1 MGAQFERA
9 IEFSLAN
16 TICVDTIGEARDIF
30 NNASLNTNG
39 VRIVAL
45 DGTVIQ
51 PNGNI
56 SGGFF
61 AAKSGANRSLNMK
74 DKAKKQKNR
83 DLLLE
88 KLRKIDDVLMDDSD
102 CEGNEEN
109 EAANESLHDLQN
121 RQKNKEFRVQTLK
134 QTLEE
139 KISSLKAV
147 QKSLRDLGKKLKKK

>member
-1 MGAQFERA
+1 MG
-9 IEFSLAN
+9 
-16 TICVDTIGEARDIF
+16 
-30 NNASLNTNG
+30 
-39 VRIVAL
+39 
-45 DGTVIQ
+45 
-51 PNGNI
+51 
-56 SGGFF
+56 
-61 AAKSGANRSLNMK
+61 SGANRSLNMK

-83 DLLLE
+83 DFLLE

-147 QKSLRDLGKKLKKK
+147 QKSLKDLGKKIEEKQKEANAANDECKQCD